1 MDEETARLLVATLKA
16 MADLARNRHLEVLEQ
31 LQQINREIKKM
42 SQQVDTLVS
51 SFGDLVALFGTF
63 ATDTTTA
70 LADIAAKQGD
80 PADAAKIQ
88 SVIDGA
94 TSLKSAV
101 ADLDAK
107 VKAADPG
114 AQQAPPAAQPTA

>member
-1 MDEETARLLVATLKA
+1 MEAFVDIVRTLLKISR
-16 MADLARNRHLEVLEQ
+16 DRHSEVLEQ
-31 LQQINREIKKM
+31 LSHIKEKVNHM

-51 SFGDLVALFGTF
+51 SFGDLATAFGTF

-94 TSLKSAV
+94 NALKSTV

-114 AQQAPPAAQPTA
+114 APAAPPSEPPPAAA